1 MKLFIAAVLL
11 FSVQAV
17 LAKDLTLSQAKA
29 EYTVKHLFKTVKG
42 VSSDLK
48 GKMVCENQTC
58 EFLVAIGSKS
68 FVSSD
73 SNRDLNLQ
81 TIIEVTKY
89 PLIIVKGSLS
99 QADLGK
105 DQFDLPAKVSFH
117 GIEKSYTLKIKRSEP
132 FSGQLTLLL
141 EDHKVERP
149 SLLMAKID
157 NEVPV
162 QFTFDWKE

>member
-1 MKLFIAAVLL
+1 MFLL
-11 FSVQAV
+11 IMHPAG
-17 LAKDLTLSQAKA
+17 AKDLSLSHAKA
-29 EYTVKHLFKTVKG
+29 EYTVTHIFKTVKG
-42 VSSDLK
+42 VSIDLK
-48 GKMVCENQTC
+48 GKMVCENKKC

-81 TIIEVTKY
+81 TILEVTKY
-89 PLIIVKGSLS
+89 PLIMVKGTLS
-99 QADLGK
+99 EADLSK
-105 DQFDLPAKVSFH
+105 DQFDVPSKVSFH
-117 GIEKSYTLKIKRSEP
+117 GIEKEYTLKIKRSEP

-141 EDHKVERP
+141 EDHNVERP

-162 QFTFDWKE
+162 HFNFDWKE